1 MSIVNHLN
9 RKHIEMMTS
18 KEIKV
23 GYLWA
28 GCLRL
33 VQMAVW
39 KSWLMQTLWAGQR
52 TFRQG
57 SLVASGP
64 EHRSETELS
73 LLEAKAD

>member
-1 MSIVNHLN
+1 MSTVNHLN
-9 RKHIEMMTS
+9 RKYIEMMTS

-73 LLEAKAD
+73 LLEAKAV